1 MRHLFVVDSMDKHIQ
16 NEKELIRPRR
26 ILPHVPG
33 SLFHGLNDLHW
44 IRHFFRHFFSCFP
57 SGPVSVHGGGC
68 QTSQASS
75 GVQLSYLEFSP
86 SCLVPS

>member
-1 MRHLFVVDSMDKHIQ
+1 MR
-16 NEKELIRPRR
+16 KEALCFP
-26 ILPHVPG
+26 LSCLVLL
-33 SLFHGLNDLHW
+33 SFS
-44 IRHFFRHFFSCFP
+44 HFFFSGFGLGDLGFLFL
-57 SGPVSVHGGGC
+57 SLISSTVLSRLSQVDLGELC